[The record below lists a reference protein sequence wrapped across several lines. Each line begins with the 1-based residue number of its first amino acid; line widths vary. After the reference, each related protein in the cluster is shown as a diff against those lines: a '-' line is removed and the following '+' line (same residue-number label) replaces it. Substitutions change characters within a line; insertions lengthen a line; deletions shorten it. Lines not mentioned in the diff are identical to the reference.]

1 MFTLTRVPI
10 FIVLFTS
17 RTKLMEYQ
25 RTDELGGH
33 AGAKFHPRIFDLLG
47 IFIWPRPYSSLAGLH
62 SGD

>member
-1 MFTLTRVPI
+1 
-10 FIVLFTS
+10 
-17 RTKLMEYQ
+17 MEYQ